1 MEFILTVLA
10 WAFIAIGGWYFTQ
23 ANPKI
28 KEKFQKSFRIIFLV
42 ALVFVIF
49 VLIQNSTT

>member
-23 ANPKI
+23 ANPKV
-28 KEKFQKSFRIIFLV
+28 KEKFQKSFHIILMV
-42 ALVFVIF
+42 ALAFVIF
-49 VLIQNSTT
+49 VLIQHSL